1 MRLAELRKLAVRQ
14 GIRIWF
20 SAANGVDCVVDERG
34 VARVPSLKGTP
45 AFNLE
50 AELASAREFRL
61 EQAEGE
67 AAGLARARRVS
78 PEELMAMVSSAPQ
91 AAQAQHEEE

>member
-1 MRLAELRKLAVRQ
+1 MKLADLRRLAVRQ

-20 SAANGVDCVVDERG
+20 TAANGVDCVVDERG

-50 AELASAREFRL
+50 EELASAREFRL
-61 EQAEGE
+61 EQAES
-67 AAGLARARRVS
+67 AGANRARERRVTL
-78 PEELMAMVSSAPQ
+78 EELTATVSAAPK
-91 AAQAQHEEE
+91 AAHAQHEEE